1 MALDITGF
9 VTPEQTF
16 PGLKEIGDT
25 MALAVKQKAAE
36 KKAAETGIRYLQ
48 SSLFGKAKQIQD
60 PYQLISQ
67 DVKTEHNKKVSQ
79 IYNDTRDFIASGG
92 DVYDAVG
99 MAKAQL
105 EDVNNMTIRANEAS
119 NIFKNNVIDPNKSTP
134 GFNVNAANRNFYTA
148 LNVVHD
154 ESGNAINAPMSD
166 VVKNVGSTELVANA
180 LNPHLEGYEDVW
192 NKVAVTDVVDKA
204 KPTTETQTMKV
215 IGPAGQTIARENST
229 TLPSQYYQLE
239 YNKDNKSY
247 DVSPIGVKTTI
258 KEEYLPAYKNVLGEG
273 VTNNIPVV
281 SDGTYNALNAKG
293 SQKFLDQE
301 AAKFENSLI
310 KNGIKTRDDAGN
322 LLPNINQDIVNFK
335 KAVLY
340 KTLDEHS
347 DALGYKKVTESIQKA
362 PSASTAKAQESEERD
377 RQAVYST
384 LNRKWDA
391 KPTSANYIDIKDMMS
406 GLTDNKN
413 REYYKRPHVY
423 LVRQGPNKYEVQTF
437 TTDPETGKLNP
448 KPDQQMTL
456 QEFRSNTF
464 TQDPTKERGIH
475 TFIEDYVPLLEN
487 RIAEQEKKSK
497 AKKTTKAVTQK
508 KGYLDNL

>member
-1 MALDITGF
+1 
-9 VTPEQTF
+9 
-16 PGLKEIGDT
+16 LKEIGDT

-48 SSLFGKAKQIQD
+48 SSVFGKLAPIKD
-60 PYQLISQ
+60 PQQLISETAKSE
-67 DVKTEHNKKVSQ
+67 DEKALLEL
-79 IYNDTRDFIASGG
+79 YNDSRQQIISGADPYIVAG
-92 DVYDAVG
+92 D
-99 MAKAQL
+99 AKTKLA
-105 EDVNNMTIRANEAS
+105 EMNVRRARMNEVS
-119 NIFKNNVIDPNKSTP
+119 NIWTNQVEEPNKAIP
-134 GFNVNAANRNFYTA
+134 GFNINAARKNLYNK
-148 LNVVHD
+148 LNVIHD
-154 ESGNAINAPMSD
+154 ESGKAIEAPTSD
-166 VVKNVGSTELVANA
+166 VIKNVGSTTLVADA

-192 NKVAVTDVVDKA
+192 NKVAVTDVVDKS
-204 KPTTETQTMKV
+204 KPATETQTIKV

-229 TLPSQYYQLE
+229 TLPSQHYQLE
-239 YNKDNKSY
+239 YNKNNKSY
-247 DVSPIGVKTTI
+247 DMVPIGTKTTI

-391 KPTSANYIDIKDMMS
+391 KPTSAKYIDIKDMMS